1 MARPRSA
8 DHGIKRRAIL
18 DRSAKLFAQN
28 GYDRTSMAE
37 VASACGVSKA
47 LLYHYYASKETLLF
61 DILSV
66 HLQELLDATQAV
78 DKSLPPRERLR
89 ALVGALL
96 DAYRDADQQHKIQIN
111 EMARLP
117 PERQKALIAME
128 RDLVAIFAAAIADVL
143 PAIGRSKT
151 LLKPV
156 TMSLF
161 GMLNWH
167 YMWFREGGT
176 MSREDYADLATTVL
190 VEGAQALSPSSSLP
204 PRSGG
209 EGRRE
214 RSERRGGGL
223 PVPRAAVRNRN

>member
-8 DHGIKRRAIL
+8 DHDIKRRAIL
-18 DRSAKLFAQN
+18 DCSAKLFAQH

-47 LLYHYYASKETLLF
+47 LLYHYHASKETLLF

-66 HLQELLDATQAV
+66 HLQELLDAAQAV

-111 EMARLP
+111 EMSKLP
-117 PERQKALIAME
+117 QERQKALIGME
-128 RDLVAIFAAAIADVL
+128 RDLVAIFAAAIAQVL

-176 MSREDYADLATTVL
+176 MNREDYADLATTVL
-190 VEGAQALSPSSSLP
+190 VEGAQALAAPQ
-204 PRSGG
+204 RATKV
-209 EGRRE
+209 
-214 RSERRGGGL
+214 ERR
-223 PVPRAAVRNRN
+223 A